1 MGGPQIPHAFGR
13 TDDND
18 GKNCPENGRL
28 PDAAQGAEHL
38 REVFGRMGFGDREI
52 VALSGGHTVGRCHL
66 VRSGFDGPWTR
77 SNLAFNNEYFR
88 NLMFLEW
95 TRKDW
100 DGPEQYEDPTGELM
114 MLPTDI
120 ALKTDPEFAKWARAY
135 ANDQDLFFD
144 DFAKAYGK
152 LLALGC
158 PEEANPFNKPGI
170 APPLTPLPEAPA
182 ASSSSASAS
191 SSSSSSASSG
201 GGCPFSGKAKA
212 SAKFRELAMHGSV
225 GPMGKIA
232 SDADVK
238 EAETYTG
245 RTAFHKAA
253 FWGHV
258 AAIEFLTSS
267 PQAVDVIDAQ
277 DVYGDTALHDASR
290 FGHVEVVQLL
300 LAAGASTTVTNSKG
314 LTPIQVAS
322 EYNKPDIV
330 ALLSKH
336 RTSSRL

>member
-1 MGGPQIPHAFGR
+1 MGTSLLNTNMSATNTNISPPMEALKSEIRSALVNQKAFACPIGMRVAWHQSGTYDVGSGTGGSNGATMRFEPEASDEANAGLSIIRDMLHTVAKAHPEVSLADLWTYAGALAVEFMGGPKIPHAFGR

-114 MLPTDI
+114 VLPTDI

-182 ASSSSASAS
+182 ASSSSASA
-191 SSSSSSASSG
+191 
-201 GGCPFSGKAKA
+201 
-212 SAKFRELAMHGSV
+212 
-225 GPMGKIA
+225 
-232 SDADVK
+232 
-238 EAETYTG
+238 
-245 RTAFHKAA
+245 
-253 FWGHV
+253 
-258 AAIEFLTSS
+258 
-267 PQAVDVIDAQ
+267 
-277 DVYGDTALHDASR
+277 
-290 FGHVEVVQLL
+290 
-300 LAAGASTTVTNSKG
+300 
-314 LTPIQVAS
+314 
-322 EYNKPDIV
+322 
-330 ALLSKH
+330 
-336 RTSSRL
+336 